1 MRTVYIYRIIAD
13 MKVKTFK
20 ADVIV
25 FIGNLMICLTS
36 HWSIIFSI
44 MVSSMIGPV
53 NKKNYF
59 ED

>member
-1 MRTVYIYRIIAD
+1 

-44 MVSSMIGPV
+44 MVSSMIPKISLGEI
-53 NKKNYF
+53 K
-59 ED
+59 